1 MATTIRVPISILAP
15 AVSAN
20 GGNAFFSV
28 AGLTAQDYGHWEFVK
43 SVQGNLFGQVA
54 VPHNLNAT
62 PNAKIILSFAANAA
76 TGNTVIQIG
85 TARIPAGTSINPGS
99 LTTETAQTIT
109 VPGTAYQR
117 FDVTLPA
124 SATLAVTPQADDI
137 LLVEIMHNG
146 AAGGETLAVNLLL
159 LAAVLV
165 VDLA

>member
-85 TARIPAGTSINPGS
+85 TARIPAGTSINPGQPDDRNGS
-99 LTTETAQTIT
+99 DDHRTGHG
-109 VPGTAYQR
+109 VPALRRDSPGVGYSR
-117 FDVTLPA
+117 GHPA
-124 SATLAVTPQADDI
+124 GRRYSARRDHA
-137 LLVEIMHNG
+137 
-146 AAGGETLAVNLLL
+146 
-159 LAAVLV
+159 
-165 VDLA
+165 